1 MCVRVWPISFPFPQ
15 PCSPS
20 KCLRTFPLCSQ
31 PTRFRPNYSALLNA
45 TQRST
50 PALPFVLT
58 PASPFTPDQHVNTCL
73 PPCLQMLISPFL
85 KLSGYDI
92 ISEHPNRKRL
102 HMRVIGTETIK
113 KKKNSLQSEQ
123 QSPVD
128 NHRLLIF
135 KMNGRWHHLTRSV
148 NPHAG
153 LVVVV
158 RMSHARQQ
166 GTYESAGLLWADVGN
181 W

>member
-73 PPCLQMLISPFL
+73 PPCLQMLIGPFL

-113 KKKNSLQSEQ
+113 
-123 QSPVD
+123 
-128 NHRLLIF
+128 
-135 KMNGRWHHLTRSV
+135 NGRWHHLTRSV